1 MRILKTIAFGSVSLA
16 ALTTTAFA
24 QDTAPQSGGA
34 DMAADGNIIV
44 VEARRRDERVQDVPL
59 TVNAVTSET
68 IEKLNLRNFQEITA
82 VVPGLSLTPNANG
95 IGSSS
100 SMRGVNQD
108 VNASGENGTIQF
120 YFNDAPVGSNFVLQ
134 AMYDL
139 GQVEVLRGPQGTL
152 RGRSTPSG
160 SITVA
165 PRRPDLSEVGGTVV
179 GTLAEH
185 GASNLQFGINVPVI
199 TDKLAVR
206 VAGLADRNRG
216 NQVRS
221 VNSDVKPRSETESL
235 RASVRAE
242 PLDWLRGGFVYEV
255 LNAKSRGFDQV
266 QSFSNLVPG
275 FTPGVDETITPGNN
289 VAPGSTLPSPRLNNG
304 TITPGDRLSTATA
317 PRSLT
322 QDFNFYG
329 WDAAADFAGQSL
341 IYVGSHLES
350 KFHAL
355 TNQDIGVTFPANRIF
370 QDALTISKNETHE
383 VRLQNIDRIAGM
395 FDYVVGYFR
404 QTGSAEIVLGQA
416 NSSRIYVPFPPSFAL
431 TPILSPRTDAVPIY
445 GPPGRSKEE
454 SFFGN
459 VVAHFGQG
467 TELSAGLR
475 QIKFKND
482 SKGLYLL
489 CTPAAFAAGGCT
501 NQATGSE
508 NDYDVDK
515 LIYNVSLKHSF
526 NDDLMVYA
534 MTGTSARPPVRAVGN
549 FSTAPTPL
557 EISHMV
563 LPMETSESYEIGMKS
578 EWLDKKLLVNLTA
591 FHQTFKNYP
600 FRAAQGVY
608 YINVNS
614 SGQEERSQFNFVSAV
629 PVRVNGVEAEVT
641 FAPSEFFSI
650 SALTTYTD
658 SKIKSSMLACTDVNG
673 DGVPDVGVPTLAQLQ
688 TAYAGEHL
696 AECPSN
702 GQSASFL
709 PKWSGTVQAEGRMP
723 ITGNMDG
730 YLRGLLTWR
739 GKSEV
744 DPNNPFDDVGA
755 YGLVN
760 LYAGV
765 RDAEGMWEV
774 SLFAKNL
781 FDTLK
786 TTSVDSSP
794 FNTSLTYINGVT
806 QRPFGSASY
815 QSYYSAVSVTP
826 PQEFGITARFS
837 FGSR

>member
-1 MRILKTIAFGSVSLA
+1 MSLA
-16 ALTTTAFA
+16 ALTTAAFA
-24 QDTAPQSGGA
+24 QDTASQPSGASSSEDA
-34 DMAADGNIIV
+34 DTIV

-95 IGSSS
+95 IGSTS

-108 VNASGENGTIQF
+108 VNVSGENGTIQF

-134 AMYDL
+134 AMYDI

-165 PRRPDLSEVGGTVV
+165 PRRPDLSEVGGSVV

-185 GASNLQFGINVPVI
+185 GVSNLQFGINVPVI
-199 TDKLAVR
+199 SDKLAVR

-216 NQVRS
+216 NQIRS
-221 VNSDVKPRSETESL
+221 VNSDIKPRSETESL

-255 LNAKSRGFDQV
+255 LSAKSRSFDQV

-275 FTPGVDETITPGNN
+275 FTPGVDQSLSPLPPGTF
-289 VAPGSTLPSPRLNNG
+289 VLSGPLASPRRDNG
-304 TITPGDRLSTATA
+304 IIRPKDRLSTATA
-317 PRSLT
+317 PRTLT

-341 IYVGSHLES
+341 IYVGSHLDS

-355 TNQDIGVTFPANRIF
+355 TNQDVGVTFPANRLF
-370 QDALTISKNETHE
+370 QDALTTSDNETHE
-383 VRLQNIDRIAGM
+383 IRLQNIDRVAGM

-404 QTGSAEIVLGQA
+404 QTGGAEIVLSQA
-416 NSSRIYVPFPPSFAL
+416 ASIRGYFPLTNAQNPQIPAGATGLFAVTGAIVNPTPIYIPPSK
-431 TPILSPRTDAVPIY
+431 
-445 GPPGRSKEE
+445 GKEE

-459 VVAHFGQG
+459 VVAHFGG
-467 TELSAGLR
+467 NTELSAGLR
-475 QIKFKND
+475 QIQFKND
-482 SKGLYLL
+482 SQGLFIG
-489 CTPAAFAAGGCT
+489 CTPTTFAAGSCGRPSV
-501 NQATGSE
+501 GSE

-557 EISHMV
+557 EVSHMT

-600 FRAAQGVY
+600 FRAAQGIY

-614 SGQEERSQFNFVSAV
+614 AGQQERAQFNFVSAV

-641 FAPSEFFSI
+641 YAPSEFFNI

-658 SKIKSSMLACTDVNG
+658 SKIKSAMLACTDVNR
-673 DGVPDVGVPTLAQLQ
+673 DGVPDTNVPTLAQLQ
-688 TAYAGEHL
+688 AAYGGEHL

-702 GQSASFL
+702 GQSATFL

-723 ITGNMDG
+723 ITDSMDG
-730 YLRGLLTWR
+730 YLRGLVTWR

-744 DPNNPFDDVGA
+744 DPTNPFDDVGA

-765 RDAEGMWEV
+765 RDAAGAWEV
-774 SLFAKNL
+774 SLFVKNL

-794 FNTSLTYINGVT
+794 LNTSLTYVNLGNN
-806 QRPFGSASY
+806 RPFGSASY
-815 QSYYSAVSVTP
+815 QSYYSGVSVTP
-826 PQEFGITARFS
+826 PQEFGITARFA